1 MVPPADV
8 ASPPAADDKA
18 MTDTQLA
25 CRGVDVSFGDHHV
38 LRDISLTTTPG
49 RVHALLGP
57 NGAGK
62 STLMS
67 VLLGLLEPDAGEVT
81 LMGKPLTR
89 DALRHVGASVN
100 DPAVYSHL
108 NARNNLRV
116 HTTLLG
122 LPDSEADRVL
132 ELVGLQAA
140 GKKKAGTFSTGMKG
154 RLALAQALLGEPE
167 AVSYTHLT
175 LPTKRIV

>member
-67 VLLGLLEPDAGEVT
+67 VLLLSLI
-81 LMGKPLTR
+81 
-89 DALRHVGASVN
+89 H
-100 DPAVYSHL
+100 
-108 NARNNLRV
+108 
-116 HTTLLG
+116 
-122 LPDSEADRVL
+122 
-132 ELVGLQAA
+132 
-140 GKKKAGTFSTGMKG
+140 
-154 RLALAQALLGEPE
+154 
-167 AVSYTHLT
+167 
-175 LPTKRIV
+175 I